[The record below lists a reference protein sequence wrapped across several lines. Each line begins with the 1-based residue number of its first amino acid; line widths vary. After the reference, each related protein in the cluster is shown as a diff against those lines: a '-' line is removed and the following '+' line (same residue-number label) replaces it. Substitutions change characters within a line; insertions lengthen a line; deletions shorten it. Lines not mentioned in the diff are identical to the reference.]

1 VRPAFLQDAT
11 LWTPDALAGETLAIA
26 PALLGS
32 YLVREL
38 DGQWLVGRIVET
50 EAYLSEGDP
59 ACHAYKRETPRNR
72 VMFGDPGMAYVY
84 KIYGLYHCVN
94 VVTEAKGRG
103 AAVLIRAL
111 EPIAGLEAMADRRNG
126 SRDLTNG
133 PGRLCLALGIDTA
146 LNGVDLTRPG
156 PLYLLRPPAPPDEVV
171 ATSPRI
177 GITQGAEFPWRY
189 FYRGNRWVSKGPMA
203 KIQPPGP

>member
-1 VRPAFLQDAT
+1 MGRPAFLEGAAF
-11 LWTPDALAGETLAIA
+11 WTADALVGDTLAAA

-38 DGQWLVGRIVET
+38 DGELLVGRIVET
-50 EAYLSEGDP
+50 EAYLPEGDP
-59 ACHAYKRETPRNR
+59 ACHASKRETPRNR
-72 VMFGDPGMAYVY
+72 MMFGDPARAYVY

-94 VVTEAKGRG
+94 VVTEPRGRG

-111 EPIAGLEAMADRRNG
+111 EPVAGLETMADRRNG
-126 SRDLTNG
+126 RRDLTNG
-133 PGRLCLALGIDTA
+133 PGRLCLALGIDAA

-156 PLYLLRPPAPPDEVV
+156 PLYLLRPPAPPEDEV

-177 GITQGAEFPWRY
+177 GITQGAEFPWRFY
-189 FYRGNRWVSKGPMA
+189 FKGNRWVSKGPMA
-203 KIQPPGP
+203 KV

>member
-1 VRPAFLQDAT
+1 MLPAFLTGARPWEAT
-11 LWTPDALAGETLAIA
+11 ALALDTLESAR
-26 PALLGS
+26 ALLGS

-38 DGQWLVGRIVET
+38 DGQLLVGRIVET

-72 VMFGDPGMAYVY
+72 PMFGPPGHAYVY
-84 KIYGLYHCVN
+84 KIYGLHHCVN
-94 VVTEAKGRG
+94 VVTEPPGRG

-111 EPIAGLEAMADRRNG
+111 EPVQGEGLMRDRRSG

-133 PGRLCLALGIDTA
+133 PGRLCQALGIDVA
-146 LNGVDLTRPG
+146 LNGTDLTVPG
-156 PLYLLRPPAPPDEVV
+156 ALYLLQPPTPPTDVI

-177 GITQGAEFPWRY
+177 GITQGAEFPWRF
-189 FYRGNRWVSKGPMA
+189 FYAGNRWVSKGPMA
-203 KIQPPGP
+203 KLP